1 MSSITQLRNKR
12 RRRRSITFKLLPP
25 PLTVVGK
32 DWIRRVKTILSSRV
46 SGGSGTLLLLLLLPS
61 QGGNASGKE
70 MNLSMF
76 VYDTE
81 ERKDGESETWKNGPI
96 VLFFPCDV
104 ISWNRSLRPH
114 YSPLSPSARKWVGPI
129 LGPFLICLTFLHFR
143 PFLFPP
149 FYPWHEPAFSVMYH
163 FSMETGGRSK
173 KEGNYTGGH
182 EGGGGP
188 RSIE

>member
-12 RRRRSITFKLLPP
+12 RRRRSITFKLLPPPPPPP

-46 SGGSGTLLLLLLLPS
+46 SGGSGTLLLLLLPS

-70 MNLSMF
+70 INLSMF

-81 ERKDGESETWKNGPI
+81 ERKDGEGETWKNGPI

-143 PFLFPP
+143 PFLFFLPSTPRMNPP
-149 FYPWHEPAFSVMYH
+149 FP
-163 FSMETGGRSK
+163 
-173 KEGNYTGGH
+173 
-182 EGGGGP
+182 
-188 RSIE
+188 

>member
-12 RRRRSITFKLLPP
+12 RRRRSITFKLLPPPPP

-81 ERKDGESETWKNGPI
+81 ERKDGESETRKNGPI
-96 VLFFPCDV
+96 VLFFPCDG
-104 ISWNRSLRPH
+104 ISGNRSLRPH
-114 YSPLSPSARKWVGPI
+114 YI
-129 LGPFLICLTFLHFR
+129 LFLLL
-143 PFLFPP
+143 PGSGLGLYWALFS
-149 FYPWHEPAFSVMYH
+149 YA
-163 FSMETGGRSK
+163 
-173 KEGNYTGGH
+173 
-182 EGGGGP
+182 
-188 RSIE
+188 